1 MTEDGWFGAGYS
13 GIKKTHPFLIKEG
26 NRITRFKTLTE
37 AAVGYARLQAGLPA
51 SLEVD
56 DDDDDDEE
64 EEEEEAEEEGEA
76 EDADGEAEEG
86 EEVNGE
92 GTTR

>member
-1 MTEDGWFGAGYS
+1 VTEDGWFGAGYS

-26 NRITRFKTLTE
+26 NRITRFKTLTD

-56 DDDDDDEE
+56 E
-64 EEEEEAEEEGEA
+64 
-76 EDADGEAEEG
+76 
-86 EEVNGE
+86 
-92 GTTR
+92 